1 MCSGYTE
8 VVKQS
13 LISLCL
19 YLAMTVKGV
28 IIGCKQAPPR
38 VCWMTKWL
46 PGDLG
51 CPMHIVLWIENIQHR
66 QLYYN
71 YKFGFL
77 LLPLQAKFYMFDE
90 A

>member
-1 MCSGYTE
+1 M
-8 VVKQS
+8 
-13 LISLCL
+13 I
-19 YLAMTVKGV
+19 VKGV

-38 VCWMTKWL
+38 VSSNDYVIAWGLRL
-46 PGDLG
+46 PNASCTL
-51 CPMHIVLWIENIQHR
+51 IENIQHR

-77 LLPLQAKFYMFDE
+77 LLPLQAKLYMFDE